1 MARPR
6 KPIPKTQREISE
18 NLQKATDVARGN
30 PNAKINPNESETGI
44 DFNRST
50 KLSFR
55 DDTAKPFTIGIQ
67 DLDEAVFY
75 YFKNVIRPFVY
86 QNGER
91 YEVPVIYGSPE
102 SWKSYQKDGYYRDK
116 NGAIMLPMIAIKRDS
131 IAKDRSVTNKLDSNQ
146 PNLHATFQ
154 KVFNP
159 KNFYSNFAA
168 LNNRVPVKT
177 FHVVAVPDYV
187 TLEYS
192 CIVQTYYMEQLNKII
207 EAIEY
212 ASDAYW
218 GDPERFKFRAFIDQF
233 TTATELSAGQDRLVK
248 GTFNIRLRGYIIPD
262 TLQKDLNSI
271 KKVNSKSKIIIQVEA
286 TTNSDIFDPNI
297 RKLSDGRT
305 RRYRGIDGRI
315 DSIGDVNLNNEI
327 QSPDPG
333 SELRS
338 ELRS

>member
-1 MARPR
+1 MARNR

-18 NLQKATDVARGN
+18 NLQNATDAVRGN
-30 PNAKINPNESETGI
+30 PNAKLNSNESETGI

-50 KLSFR
+50 KLSFK
-55 DDTAKPFTIGIQ
+55 DDTVKPLSIGIQ

-75 YFKNVIRPFVY
+75 YFQNVIQPFVY

-91 YEVPVIYGSPE
+91 YKVPIIYGSPE

-116 NGAIMLPMIAIKRDS
+116 NGAIMLPIIVIKRDS
-131 IAKDRSVTNKLDSNQ
+131 ISKDRTVTNKLDSNQ
-146 PNLHATFQ
+146 PNLYATFQ
-154 KVFNP
+154 KAFSP

-168 LNNRVPVKT
+168 LNNKVPVKT
-177 FHVVAVPDYV
+177 FHTVAVPDYV

-192 CIVQTYYMEQLNKII
+192 CIIQTYYMEQLNKII
-207 EAIEY
+207 ESIEY
-212 ASDAYW
+212 ASDSYW

-233 TTATELSAGQDRLVK
+233 TTATELSAGQDRMVK
-248 GTFNIRLRGYIIPD
+248 GTFTIRLRGYIIPD

-271 KKVNSKSKIIIQVEA
+271 KKVNSNSKIIIQLE
-286 TTNSDIFDPNI
+286 TTSNSDIFDPNV

-305 RRYRGIDGRI
+305 RKDRDTEGRI
-315 DSIGDVNLNNEI
+315 NDVGEVTPGREV

-338 ELRS
+338 

>member
-30 PNAKINPNESETGI
+30 PNAKVNPNENETGI

-50 KLSFR
+50 KLSFK
-55 DDTAKPFTIGIQ
+55 DDTTKPFSIGIQ

-75 YFKNVIRPFVY
+75 YFENVIQPFVY

-91 YEVPVIYGSPE
+91 YKVPIVYGSPE

-116 NGAIMLPMIAIKRDS
+116 NGAIMLPIIVIKRDS
-131 IAKDRSVTNKLDSNQ
+131 IAKDRSVANKLDSNQ
-146 PNLHATFQ
+146 PNLYATFQ
-154 KVFNP
+154 KSFNP

-168 LNNRVPVKT
+168 LNNKIPVKT
-177 FHVVAVPDYV
+177 FHAVAVPDYV

-192 CIVQTYYMEQLNKII
+192 CIIQTYYMEQLNKVI
-207 EAIEY
+207 ESIEY

-218 GDPERFKFRAFIDQF
+218 GNPERFKFRAFIDQF

-248 GTFNIRLRGYIIPD
+248 GTFTIRLRGYIIPD

-271 KKVNSKSKIIIQVEA
+271 KKVNSKSKFIIQVEA
-286 TTNSDIFDPNI
+286 VTNSDIFDPNL

-305 RRYRGIDGRI
+305 RKDRDTEGRI
-315 DSIGDVNLNNEI
+315 NSVGEVT
-327 QSPDPG
+327 PG
-333 SELRS
+333 RELK
-338 ELRS
+338 